1 MESLHTIHAATL
13 REAADGHMG
22 QSLARLLIE
31 ALRDSSSD
39 LNPFALRD
47 QTLSALNIGGDKG
60 NNFVQTEFGQLY

>member
-1 MESLHTIHAATL
+1 MESLCPFHTATL

-31 ALRDSSSD
+31 ALRDSSPD

-47 QTLSALNIGGDKG
+47 QTLSALNISMLCYGKHSMG
-60 NNFVQTEFGQLY
+60 NGTTN